1 MKDIKNLLKRFFSV
15 AWLLVNTTRKV
26 LLNLIF
32 FGLIAVLLIS
42 SNEQAKVQIPDGA
55 ALVLNI
61 SGDLVE
67 QAQPVDPLAELTND
81 AYGRSAKVETLLSD
95 VLEAVNS
102 AAGDPAISALVIDS
116 SRLGRAGLSKLQS
129 VGEALDAFKASGKP
143 VVAVGGYYNQNQ
155 YYLASHADTI
165 YLNPM
170 GMVSIDGYGRYR
182 MYYREVL
189 EKLKVNTH
197 LFRVGTFKSAAEP
210 YIRDDM
216 SDAAKTANRAWLNSL
231 WQAYTHDVAENRG
244 LVAEQFSMSMATYLD
259 ALDANDGDFAQ
270 LALQTKL
277 VDQLA
282 SDLEVNK
289 ALIAL
294 TGENEDGNSY
304 KKIGLR
310 DYVAVKAPGRF
321 LKENGANVAIV
332 VAKGTIMNGNQPA
345 GAVGGKSTSK
355 LLRQAR
361 LDDDIK
367 AVVLRIDS
375 PGGSAFASE
384 QIRNEVIALKA
395 AGKPVVASMSTLA
408 ASGGYWIAASAD
420 EIWAAPTTIT
430 GSIGIFGLITTFENS
445 LAALGIHTDGVGTTE
460 LAGLSTTRALPEDF
474 KRIIQRSI
482 ERGYQEFISLVAEER
497 GMTPEQVNE
506 IAQGRVWIGAKAKEL
521 GLVDQLGDLNGA
533 IAAAAK
539 LAELDHFKAKVI
551 RKTLTP
557 MQEFY
562 QELFGEVNSL
572 VGSDEPTPVHQG
584 PVRQLVEQ
592 LSRELDFFNQ
602 FDDPMNSYLYCL
614 ECGG

>member
-32 FGLIAVLLIS
+32 FGLLAVLLVS
-42 SNEQAKVQIPDGA
+42 SNEQAKVQVPDGA

-61 SGDLVE
+61 HGDLVE

-81 AYGRSAKVETLLSD
+81 AYGRSAKLETLLSD
-95 VLEAVNS
+95 VLDAIGQ

-116 SRLGRAGLSKLQS
+116 SRLGRAGLSKLQA
-129 VGEALDAFKASGKP
+129 VGEALTEFKASGKP
-143 VVAVGGYYNQNQ
+143 VVAIGGYYNQSQ

-231 WQAYTHDVAENRG
+231 WQAYTQDVAAQRG
-244 LVAEQFSMSMATYLD
+244 VPASQFSMSMATYLE
-259 ALDANDGDFAQ
+259 ALDANNGDFAQ
-270 LALQTKL
+270 LALQSKL

-282 SDLEVNK
+282 SDLDVRQ
-289 ALIAL
+289 ALIEL
-294 TGENEDGNSY
+294 IGENDEGNGF
-304 KKIGLR
+304 KKIGLK
-310 DYVAVKAPGRF
+310 DYIAATAPGRF

-384 QIRNEVIALKA
+384 QIRNEVLALKA

-430 GSIGIFGLITTFENS
+430 GSIGIFGMITTFENS

-460 LAGLSTTRALPEDF
+460 LAGLSTTRALPDGF

-482 ERGYQEFISLVAEER
+482 EHGYQEFITLVADER
-497 GMTPEQVNE
+497 GMTPEQVND

-539 LAELDHFKAKVI
+539 LAELDHFKARVI
-551 RKTLTP
+551 KKTLTP

-572 VGSDEPTPVHQG
+572 LGTDEPAPVNRGPVH
-584 PVRQLVEQ
+584 QLVEQ
-592 LSRELDFFNQ
+592 LSKELTFFNQ